1 MNHLL
6 SSTVRAVAMATSLI
20 LFALSAAQAEDGK
33 LHTPKGPPILII
45 EGNIGVTNGNGVASF
60 DRAMLEEI
68 GVSSIETTTPWFTGL
83 VKFEGVPLQKIME
96 LVGADGKE
104 VVAVAL
110 NDYKTTIP
118 TEDFARHNVLLALKR
133 DGQYMAVSD
142 KGPLFIVY
150 PYDSKPE
157 LQSQKFYSRSVWQ
170 LARLIVR

>member
-1 MNHLL
+1 MNHLV
-6 SSTVRAVAMATSLI
+6 SSIIRAVTVATSLA
-20 LFALSAAQAEDGK
+20 LFALSSAQAEDSK
-33 LHTPKGPPILII
+33 LQAPKGTPILVI
-45 EGNIGVTNGNGVASF
+45 EGKISVTNGNGVASF
-60 DRAMLEEI
+60 DRDMLEAL
-68 GVSSIETTTPWFTGL
+68 GVTSIETTTPWFTGM

-104 VVAVAL
+104 AVAVAL

-118 TEDFARHNVLLALKR
+118 TEDFALHNVLLALKR
-133 DGQYMAVSD
+133 DGHYMEVSD

-170 LARLIVR
+170 LARLIIR

>member
-1 MNHLL
+1 MNHFL
-6 SSTVRAVAMATSLI
+6 SSIVRAVAIGVSLA
-20 LFALSAAQAEDGK
+20 LFALSAAQADDGK
-33 LHTPKGPPILII
+33 LQAPKGPPILVI
-45 EGNIGVTNGNGVASF
+45 EGNISVTNGNGVASF
-60 DRAMLEEI
+60 DRDMLEAL
-68 GVSSIETTTPWFTGL
+68 GVTSIETTTPWFTGL
-83 VKFEGVPLQKIME
+83 VKFEGVPLHKIME

-118 TEDFARHNVLLALKR
+118 TEDFAKHNVLLALKR

-150 PYDSKPE
+150 PYDSDPE

>member
-1 MNHLL
+1 MNHFL
-6 SSTVRAVAMATSLI
+6 SSIVRAVAIGVSLA
-20 LFALSAAQAEDGK
+20 LFALSAAQADDGK
-33 LHTPKGPPILII
+33 LQAPKGPPILII
-45 EGNIGVTNGNGVASF
+45 EGKISVTNGNGVASF
-60 DRAMLEEI
+60 DRDMLEAL
-68 GVSSIETTTPWFTGL
+68 GVTSIETTTPWFTGL
-83 VKFEGVPLQKIME
+83 VKFEGVPLHKIME

-118 TEDFARHNVLLALKR
+118 TEDFAKHNVLLALKR

-150 PYDSKPE
+150 PYDSEPE

>member
-6 SSTVRAVAMATSLI
+6 SSIIRAVAMATSLA

-33 LHTPKGPPILII
+33 LQAPKGPPILII

-60 DRAMLEEI
+60 DRDMLEELGI
-68 GVSSIETTTPWFTGL
+68 SSIETTTPWFTGL

-118 TEDFARHNVLLALKR
+118 TEDFAKHNVLLALKR

-150 PYDSKPE
+150 PYDSEAE